1 MTLKQAILKA
11 EIDGE
16 IVDIAPI
23 TTTAGVYLAD
33 EKTTLAEGLKHI
45 DETTMNLENQL
56 SKKLGTEDFLSNTEI
71 EELLGGE

>member
-11 EIDGE
+11 EINGE

-33 EKTTLAEGLKHI
+33 EKTTLAEGLI
-45 DETTMNLENQL
+45 Y
-56 SKKLGTEDFLSNTEI
+56 
-71 EELLGGE
+71 